1 MQIGSSNP
9 LSFLPGN
16 NAPLAGKANDKD
28 TDATGGAASRSV
40 AVPDATPAQD
50 AASAILSIQA
60 DAAPGAALPTDLVYS
75 KGAQTPSSSADSAGN
90 ADVAGGQYSQ
100 AMQRSAVS
108 PSSLSIDKDGVL
120 VARPASAVEIKS
132 QAFVSSAVTTM
143 RNYADE
149 QDRLKQ
155 ISAASLVPRSM
166 AEVQKLASRFK
177 LFA

>member
-16 NAPLAGKANDKD
+16 NAPLAGKANDN
-28 TDATGGAASRSV
+28 DATASAASAANRGIT
-40 AVPDATPAQD
+40 APAAAPAPD
-50 AASAILSIQA
+50 AASVILSIQS
-60 DAAPGAALPTDLVYS
+60 DAAPGAAPPADLVYS
-75 KGAQTPSSSADSAGN
+75 NSTPSASPAN
-90 ADVAGGQYSQ
+90 ADAAAGQYSQ
-100 AMQRSAVS
+100 ALQRSAGS

-120 VARPASAVEIKS
+120 VARPASAADIKS
-132 QAFVSSAVTTM
+132 QAFVTSAVTTM
-143 RNYADE
+143 RTYADE

-155 ISAASLVPRSM
+155 LSAASLVPRSM